1 MMAELDKCGGD
12 GKTPIVKSLL
22 ENDLYKFSMWQAL
35 MHSHP
40 GARAEY
46 SFLCRNEP
54 EYPLAELAED
64 IDRELDHLCSL
75 FFRQDELDYLGSL
88 SYIKD
93 DFIDYLTVFRFQRR
107 FVELDASD
115 MNLRIRASGP
125 LVHVMGFEIYVLY
138 IISELYYRRL
148 RREGILEEARARLA
162 AKVEF
167 LRGELES
174 SDPATPFILF
184 DFGLRRRYSGAW
196 QREVVGTLAKE
207 LPDHF
212 KGTSNVLL
220 AKDLGIT
227 PVGTMAHEYMQAF
240 QAFGIRL
247 RDFQKASLEAW
258 VQEFRG
264 DLGTALTDVIGIDAF
279 LADFDLYFA
288 KLFDG
293 LRHDSGDPYAWGE
306 KVIAHYKKLRID
318 PRTKRLV
325 FSDSLDL
332 HRAMA
337 IYNHFKG
344 RIQTSF
350 GIGTNLTNDT
360 PISAL
365 NIVMKMTSCN
375 GQPVAK
381 ISDSPGKTTGVD
393 PTFMAYLRQVFDM
406 PEIDCVF
413 DKTKPAGHND
423 DE

>member
-1 MMAELDKCGGD
+1 MNRTDNGGERV
-12 GKTPIVKSLL
+12 VKSLL

-46 SFLCRNEP
+46 NFMCRNDP
-54 EYPLAELAED
+54 KYPLSVLCCD
-64 IDRELDHLCSL
+64 VNREIDHLCTL
-75 FFRQDELDYLGSL
+75 FFTQDELDYLNGL
-88 SYIKD
+88 KYIKE
-93 DFIDYLTVFRFQRR
+93 DFVDYLTVFRFQRR
-107 FVELDASD
+107 FIEVGTDGD
-115 MNLRIRASGP
+115 NLVISASGP
-125 LVHVMGFEIYVLY
+125 LVHVMGFEIFVLY
-138 IISELYYRRL
+138 IVSELYYRRL
-148 RREGILEEARARLA
+148 RSEGLLEEGRRRLA
-162 AKVEF
+162 EKIER
-167 LRGELES
+167 LRSELLD

-196 QREVVGTLAKE
+196 QREVIGALVDE
-207 LPDHF
+207 LPLHF

-220 AKDLGIT
+220 AKELDIS

-279 LADFDLYFA
+279 LSDFDLYFA

-293 LRHDSGDPYAWGE
+293 LRHDSGDPYVWGE
-306 KVIAHYKKLRID
+306 KVIAHYKKLNID
-318 PRTKRLV
+318 PKTKRLV
-325 FSDSLDL
+325 FSDSLDIP
-332 HRAMA
+332 RALS
-337 IYNHFKG
+337 IYRYFSG

-350 GIGTNLTNDT
+350 GIGTNLTNDM
-360 PISAL
+360 PIPAL
-365 NIVMKMTSCN
+365 NIVMKMIKCN

-393 PTFMAYLRQVFDM
+393 PMFMAYLRQVFDK
-406 PEIDCVF
+406 PE
-413 DKTKPAGHND
+413 
-423 DE
+423 

>member
-1 MMAELDKCGGD
+1 MQNSVNDAGRNG
-12 GKTPIVKSLL
+12 PIVKSLL

-46 SFLCRNEP
+46 SFVCRNEP
-54 EYPLAELAED
+54 EYPLSELVD
-64 IDRELDHLCSL
+64 DVDRELNHLCTL
-75 FFRQDELDYLGSL
+75 FFKQDELDYLAKL
-88 SYIKD
+88 SYIKF

-107 FVELDASD
+107 FVELGTDGS
-115 MNLRIRASGP
+115 NLVIKASGP
-125 LVHVMGFEIYVLY
+125 VAHVMGFEIYILY
-138 IISELYYRRL
+138 IVSELYYRRM
-148 RREGILEEARARLA
+148 RGEGIIEEARRRLVE
-162 AKVEF
+162 KVQY
-167 LRGELES
+167 LRGELKD
-174 SDPATPFILF
+174 SDQGTPFILF

-196 QREVVGTLAKE
+196 QREVVGAFARA

-220 AKDLGIT
+220 AKELDIT

-293 LRHDSGDPYAWGE
+293 LRHDSGDPYEWGE
-306 KVIAHYKKLRID
+306 KVIAHYQKLRID
-318 PRTKRLV
+318 SRAKRLV

-332 HRAMA
+332 PRALA
-337 IYNHFKG
+337 IYRHFRG

-360 PISAL
+360 PIGAL

-381 ISDSPGKTTGVD
+381 ISDTPGKTTGVD
-393 PTFMAYLRQVFDM
+393 PTFMAYLRQVFDK
-406 PEIDCVF
+406 PE
-413 DKTKPAGHND
+413 
-423 DE
+423 

>member
-1 MMAELDKCGGD
+1 MRDSENDMKNDGD
-12 GKTPIVKSLL
+12 FIVKSLL

-40 GARAEY
+40 GARAKY
-46 SFLCRNEP
+46 SFVCRNEP
-54 EYPLAELAED
+54 EFPLSELASEVE
-64 IDRELDHLCSL
+64 REIDHLCTL
-75 FFRQDELDYLGSL
+75 FFTQDELDYLNAL
-88 SYIKD
+88 KYIKD

-107 FVELDASD
+107 FVEVEKDGD
-115 MNLRIRASGP
+115 NLAIHASGP
-125 LVHVMGFEIYVLY
+125 LVHVMGFEIFVLY
-138 IISELYYRRL
+138 IVSELYYRRL
-148 RREGILEEARARLA
+148 RKEGILDEGRRRLME
-162 AKVEF
+162 KVEY
-167 LRGELES
+167 LRRELRD

-196 QREVVGTLAKE
+196 QREVVGTLTRE
-207 LPDHF
+207 LPDNF
-212 KGTSNVLL
+212 KGTSNVFL
-220 AKDLGIT
+220 ARELDIT

-293 LRHDSGDPYAWGE
+293 LRHDSGDPYECGE
-306 KVIAHYKKLRID
+306 KVIAHYKKLNID
-318 PRTKRLV
+318 PKTKRLV
-325 FSDSLDL
+325 FSDGLNL
-332 HRAMA
+332 QEALA
-337 IYNHFKG
+337 IYRYFNG

-360 PISAL
+360 PIPAL
-365 NIVMKMTSCN
+365 NIVMKMVRCN

-381 ISDSPGKTTGVD
+381 ISDSPGKTTVDGD
-393 PTFMAYLRQVFDM
+393 PTFMAYLRRVF
-406 PEIDCVF
+406 
-413 DKTKPAGHND
+413 KKPA
-423 DE
+423 

>member
-1 MMAELDKCGGD
+1 MSRTE
-12 GKTPIVKSLL
+12 PVVRSLL

-40 GARAEY
+40 GARARY

-54 EYPLAELAED
+54 KYPLSILAD
-64 IDRELDHLCSL
+64 DVRREIDHLCTL
-75 FFRQDELDYLGSL
+75 FFTQDELDYLSGL
-88 SYIKD
+88 NYIKD
-93 DFIDYLTVFRFQRR
+93 DFVDYLTVFRFQRR
-107 FVELDASD
+107 FIEVDADGDELV
-115 MNLRIRASGP
+115 IHASGP

-138 IISELYYRRL
+138 IVSELYYRRL
-148 RREGILEEARARLA
+148 SAEGVLDEGRRRLA
-162 AKVEF
+162 DKIER
-167 LRGELES
+167 LRHELRD
-174 SDPATPFILF
+174 SDPATPFIMF

-196 QREVVGTLAKE
+196 QREVVGTLTRE

-220 AKDLGIT
+220 AKEFNIT

-293 LRHDSGDPYAWGE
+293 LRHDSGNPYEWGE
-306 KVIAHYKKLRID
+306 KVIAHYKKLNID
-318 PRTKRLV
+318 PKTKRLV

-332 HRAMA
+332 PRAMS
-337 IYNHFKG
+337 IYRHFRG

-360 PISAL
+360 PIPAL
-365 NIVMKMTSCN
+365 NIVMKMIRCN

-381 ISDSPGKTTGVD
+381 ISDSPGKTMGVD
-393 PTFMAYLRQVFDM
+393 TTFMAYLRQVFG
-406 PEIDCVF
+406 
-413 DKTKPAGHND
+413 KPAPVEGA
-423 DE
+423 E